1 MSVKVAAKGND
12 TQAVGCI
19 GPVTIRLSGPAA
31 YVSPLAAE
39 LQNADAAPS
48 GGAGAR
54 IRIEAYHGNPGY
66 EPSHYAGKDSLH
78 FDDNSFFVNNNPHF
92 CYRIDNAF
100 GAAPL
105 SATLYIKRA
114 TVPHQLY
121 SHAARL
127 INVGVYSASGYQLA
141 EFSNYSFFWLF
152 VSLALM
158 KANAAF
164 IHASALSIDGQGL
177 LLSGTGGCG
186 KTSTCMSFLERDA
199 VGFMGEDFS
208 IVDHEGRVWPSPKKI
223 SLYQSD
229 VAHGSEY
236 GSRAVADL
244 ALPVRW
250 HWRVLTHVFGKNPQV
265 KPAPQ
270 ALFGDRF
277 AQRPLPLANGV
288 YLSRENVDAL
298 SLRPMECD
306 DFSLRSARA
315 SVRELKT
322 LLELLLLFNANAG
335 PDSTYPTPA
344 LFEQQ
349 LEGHYRR
356 AFADA
361 ACFHLRIP
369 LRAAPYEIRDCLI
382 SELGLAC

>member
-1 MSVKVAAKGND
+1 MENDAHAA
-12 TQAVGCI
+12 GCV
-19 GPVTIRLSGPAA
+19 GPVTIHLSGPAV
-31 YVSPLAAE
+31 YVNPLATE
-39 LQNADAAPS
+39 LLTADATPS
-48 GGAGAR
+48 ALSSAS
-54 IRIEAYHGNPGY
+54 IHVEAYRGDHGY
-66 EPSHYAGKDSLH
+66 APSHYAGKDSLH

-100 GAAPL
+100 GAEPL

-141 EFSNYSFFWLF
+141 ELGNYSFFWLF
-152 VSLALM
+152 VGLALM
-158 KANAAF
+158 KADAAF
-164 IHASALSIDGQGL
+164 IHASALSIGGRGL
-177 LLSGTGGCG
+177 ILSGTGGCG
-186 KTSTCMSFLERDA
+186 KTSTCMSFMERGK

-208 IVDHEGRVWPSPKKI
+208 VVDGAGRLWPSPKKV
-223 SLYQSD
+223 SMYQSD
-229 VAHGSEY
+229 IVHGSEY

-244 ALPVRW
+244 PLPARW
-250 HWRVLTHVFGKNPQV
+250 HWQILTRVFGKNPQI
-265 KPAPQ
+265 KATPE

-277 AQRPLPLANGV
+277 ERHPVPLAKAV

-298 SLRPMECD
+298 SLRPMDCH

-315 SVRELKT
+315 SARELKA
-322 LLELLLLFNANAG
+322 LLELLLLFNANADTG
-335 PDSTYPTPA
+335 SAYPTPGV
-344 LFEQQ
+344 FEKR
-349 LEGHYRR
+349 LEEHYQR

-369 LRAAPYEIRDCLI
+369 LRAAPGEILDCLI
-382 SELGLAC
+382 SELELAC